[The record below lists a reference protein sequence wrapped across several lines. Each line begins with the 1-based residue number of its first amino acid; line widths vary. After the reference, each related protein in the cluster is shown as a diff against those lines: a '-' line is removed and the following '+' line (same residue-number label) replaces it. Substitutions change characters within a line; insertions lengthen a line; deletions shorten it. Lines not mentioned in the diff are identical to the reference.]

1 MSFHNLSISVLKV
14 GRQLVGSLAVAAF
27 FIFTTTGCLKEE
39 QPVLPFD
46 RGGLT
51 TRSINLASDYRNQIY
66 YSLEKDSII
75 RQNLK
80 MDWDLAFEANTEG
93 VRVFLNSSR
102 LMASM
107 KTNTPNIEDL
117 KDMAGLKRVFD
128 VINRPNISAI
138 GDVRDL
144 KNCFWIDRGL
154 DDLGDPLDIVKVKF
168 EGVTAKDYTLKVAKQ
183 NERQPTTIVVEKD
196 PKVNLVYL
204 SFTNNKVVKLDPPK
218 EDWDLYFTQYLHYF
232 NEANPNYVVT
242 GAILNPNKTVA
253 VADSSLEFK
262 KIDIN
267 VAKGFKLT
275 AQPDVI
281 GYSWKN
287 FANNIYTINNHWNYI
302 IRDSKGF
309 YYKLRFIDFYSEK
322 GAKGV
327 PKFEFQ
333 KL

>member
-1 MSFHNLSISVLKV
+1 MKV
-14 GRQLVGSLAVAAF
+14 GRQLAGSLAVAAF
-27 FIFTTTGCLKEE
+27 FILATTGCLIEE

-46 RGGLT
+46 RGSLT
-51 TRSINLASDYRNQIY
+51 TRSLNLASDYRNQIY

-80 MDWDLAFEANTEG
+80 TDWDLAFESNTEG
-93 VRVFLNSSR
+93 VKVFLNSSK
-102 LMASM
+102 LMASL
-107 KTNTPNIEDL
+107 KTNISNIEDL
-117 KDMAGLKRVFD
+117 KDIAGLTRVYD
-128 VINRPNISAI
+128 VINRSNITAI

-144 KNCFWIDRGL
+144 KNAFWIDRGF
-154 DDLGDPLDIVKVKF
+154 DELGDPLDIVKVKF

-183 NERQPTTIVVEKD
+183 NERLPTTIVVEKD

-218 EDWDLYFTQYLHYF
+218 DDWDLYFTQYLHYF
-232 NEANPNYVVT
+232 NEANPNYIVT

-287 FANNIYTINNHWNYI
+287 FVNNIYTINTHWNYI

-309 YYKLRFIDFYSEK
+309 YYKLRFIDFYNEK